1 MWQAIAQQLSDTLMF
16 QYDITEK
23 TKINGGDIHECY
35 MISDGSERYFI
46 KLNQREFLP
55 QYELEA
61 ENLRMMRE
69 SSTVFVPE
77 LILVGTSKSH
87 AFIILNYLPTKPLDD
102 AANSFKFGVQLA
114 QLHQWGIKKSTGS
127 MSITTSVTLFSPISG
142 PKNGTI
148 FLLNSVSAGSCSC

>member
-1 MWQAIAQQLSDTLMF
+1 MVA
-16 QYDITEK
+16 
-23 TKINGGDIHECY
+23 NG
-35 MISDGSERYFI
+35 ISI

-102 AANSFKFGVQLA
+102 AAKQALNLVFNWRK
-114 QLHQWGIKKSTGS
+114 LHQWGDQKR
-127 MSITTSVTLFSPISG
+127 VR
-142 PKNGTI
+142 
-148 FLLNSVSAGSCSC
+148 VRCR